1 MPSRP
6 VTAAIIL
13 FWLATT
19 GVLVY
24 RELASRIGAG
34 AAPPFTIPLMAEVSE
49 TTVEWQVMQKGQP
62 IGTGKTKIKPGADR
76 IFELSAKFVLKQLDL
91 LIELQDVK
99 IDATYRVTEEGHLV
113 SSAAKLSTRIEFL
126 GIKKAVLDFNG
137 IVKEGLFH
145 PQLTLAADGNSMEL
159 DVLEPFPIAEN
170 SSVLNPMHLVHKI
183 SGLRDGQR
191 WPIPLMDPLR
201 AVPKLKDL
209 ASGKVTVVDHLIAT
223 VTTDNLP
230 WPNDD
235 AVVPCFKIEYA
246 KPDDRPIAAT
256 WVRRADDAV
265 LQQWASYEGMEFT
278 VRRVPER

>member
-1 MPSRP
+1 
-6 VTAAIIL
+6 
-13 FWLATT
+13 
-19 GVLVY
+19 
-24 RELASRIGAG
+24 
-34 AAPPFTIPLMAEVSE
+34 MAEVSE
-49 TTVEWQVMQKGQP
+49 TTVEWQVIQKGQP
-62 IGTGKTKIKPGADR
+62 IGTGKTKINPVKGRA
-76 IFELSAKFVLKQLDL
+76 FELSAKFAFKRLNVLL
-91 LIELQDVK
+91 ELQDVNIGAK
-99 IDATYRVTEEGHLV
+99 YHVTEDGQLV

-126 GIKKAVLDFNG
+126 GIQKLELEFNG
-137 IVKEGLFH
+137 KVKGRLFH
-145 PQLTLAADGNSMEL
+145 PQLKLAIDGASMDV

-170 SSVLNPMHLVHKI
+170 TSVLNPMHLVHRI

-209 ASGKVTVVDHLIAT
+209 ASGKVAVVDHVIAT
-223 VTTDNLP
+223 VTTDNLA